1 MGCAENKVLS
11 IFNQK
16 IKRHLSLLNIFIDIK
31 VLRVCCGGLRWGILQ
46 TFENGYIDLTAKK
59 LV

>member
-1 MGCAENKVLS
+1 MECAENRVLS

-16 IKRHLSLLNIFIDIK
+16 FKRHLSLLNIFIDTK
-31 VLRVCCGGLRWGILQ
+31 VLTVCCGGLRWGILQ
-46 TFENGYIDLTAKK
+46 TFENGYIDLTAKE